1 MSFKLFSHCAVD
13 GVNKRVREKMDAKDQ
28 IKFLRLDMQTY
39 QLCLPCWTLVR
50 NHKHIHLRLLYTK
63 QQMINFNSTQQMII
77 FKSSRVQCSVTHR
90 PYNWYHSSRHCR
102 YTRRLHC
109 CNCYHRLHNRK
120 SGYSWH
126 PMFRQNN
133 LERQSEVH
141 THAQLD
147 NQLPFN

>member
-28 IKFLRLDMQTY
+28 IKFLRLDMQTH

-77 FKSSRVQCSVTHR
+77 FKVFKGAMFCNSPSIQLVPLQQALQIHSPFTLLQLLPSAPQSQVWVQLAPHVPAEQSGETIR
-90 PYNWYHSSRHCR
+90 ST
-102 YTRRLHC
+102 YTR
-109 CNCYHRLHNRK
+109 
-120 SGYSWH
+120 
-126 PMFRQNN
+126 
-133 LERQSEVH
+133 
-141 THAQLD
+141 TT
-147 NQLPFN
+147 